1 MNQDIISVTFDRL
14 TVDQLYKIL
23 QLRSKV
29 FVLEQECL
37 YQDLD
42 DLDQKA
48 IHTFCVQ
55 GDKVIACA
63 RTFWKDQDRKLA
75 QIGRVVTDPDY
86 RRQKKASEILQAA
99 IGIAEND
106 MKAEQI
112 YLEAQTYAIPLY
124 EQLGFKVSSDVFL
137 EDGIPHVQMIRK
149 AVSNTDKK

>member
-1 MNQDIISVTFDRL
+1 MNIISVPFGEL

-23 QLRSKV
+23 QLRERV

-48 IHTFCVQ
+48 IHTFGMY
-55 GDKVIACA
+55 GDRVIVCA
-63 RTFWKDQDRKLA
+63 RTFWKDQEKKLA

-86 RRQKKASEILQAA
+86 RRQKKALEILKAA
-99 IGIAEND
+99 IDIAENE
-106 MKAEQI
+106 MKAAQI

-124 EQLGFKVSSDVFL
+124 ESLGFNVSSDVFL
-137 EDGIPHVQMIRK
+137 EDGIPHVQMIREVK
-149 AVSNTDKK
+149 